1 MDLLM
6 MCSLFLYQYTTLAL
20 NEEVCEYFTIKLKFS
35 FKMILT
41 IEEKSS
47 FSKETKL
54 YQWFISQDQPKYP
67 VMFYTIFLNNF

>member
-6 MCSLFLYQYTTLAL
+6 MCSLFLCQYTTLAL

-47 FSKETKL
+47 FLKGTKL
-54 YQWFISQDQPKYP
+54 Y
-67 VMFYTIFLNNF
+67 